1 MKRMP
6 PTIRAAIT
14 SIRTPKL
21 KTALSMGAFSFAP
34 SMDAFRRPFVR
45 PGRTVVRI
53 DGAGRVEFFLSLPP
67 ALNTKLLMTPLWS
80 ALPFVFL
87 LLCIAALPLATPH
100 FWEHNRNKAIVA
112 TLLSVPVL
120 IWLVPHKPEAIH
132 HTALEYASFIVLLGS
147 LFVISGGISVTG
159 DLKGT
164 PAVNTFFLALG
175 AVLANFIGTTGAS
188 MVLIRPFLRTNSER
202 ENTSHLP
209 VFFIFVVSN
218 CGGLLTPLGDPPLFL
233 GYLRGV
239 PFFWTLK
246 LLPIWGF
253 VIAALLIVFYVWDN
267 RAYDRESSGTI
278 KMDAEKIE
286 PLKIAGRRNFL
297 FLGGVLYAVFLP
309 TPWREALMVAMALLS
324 LVVGNKEARKVN
336 NFTWGPIIE
345 VAILF
350 AGIFVTMVPALML
363 LEERAAAFGVREPW
377 HFFWLTGSLSS
388 FLDNA
393 PTYLT
398 FLSLAQGL
406 HLPADIVGVPTK
418 ILEAISAGA
427 VFMGANSYIGNGPNF
442 MVKAIA
448 DHAGFKT
455 PSFFGYMGYALRV
468 LIPIFVIV
476 TFVFFLR

>member
-1 MKRMP
+1 MKYQ
-6 PTIRAAIT
+6 TI
-14 SIRTPKL
+14 
-21 KTALSMGAFSFAP
+21 
-34 SMDAFRRPFVR
+34 
-45 PGRTVVRI
+45 
-53 DGAGRVEFFLSLPP
+53 
-67 ALNTKLLMTPLWS
+67 MTPLWS
-80 ALPFVFL
+80 ALPFVGL
-87 LLCIAALPLATPH
+87 LLCIAVLPLATPH
-100 FWEHNRNKAIVA
+100 FWEHNRNKALVA
-112 TLLSVPVL
+112 ALLSAPVL
-120 IWLVPHKPEAIH
+120 AWLVPHKPEAIH
-132 HTALEYASFIVLLGS
+132 HTTLEYISFICLLGS
-147 LFVISGGISVTG
+147 LFTISGGISVTG

-164 PAVNTFFLALG
+164 PAVNTVFLVLG
-175 AVLANFIGTTGAS
+175 ALLANLIGTTGAS

-202 ENTSHLP
+202 KNTSHLP

-246 LLPIWGF
+246 LLPVWLL
-253 VIAALLIVFYVWDN
+253 VISALLILFYLWDN
-267 RAYDRESSGTI
+267 RAYEEETETI
-278 KMDAEKIE
+278 VKKDMERVE
-286 PLKIAGRRNFL
+286 PIKIAGRRNLL
-297 FLGGVLYAVFLP
+297 FLGGVLYGVFLP
-309 TPWREALMVAMALLS
+309 SPWREILMVHMALLS
-324 LVVGNKEARKVN
+324 IFLGNKSARKRN

-350 AGIFVTMVPALML
+350 AGIFVTMVPTLML

-377 HFFWLTGSLSS
+377 HFFWLAGGLSS

-406 HLPADIVGVPTK
+406 HLQPDVVGVPTK
-418 ILEAISAGA
+418 ILEAISAGS

-455 PSFFGYMGYALRV
+455 PSFFGYMGYAVRI
-468 LIPIFVIV
+468 LIPIFLVV
-476 TFVFFLR
+476 TFLFFFR

>member
-1 MKRMP
+1 
-6 PTIRAAIT
+6 
-14 SIRTPKL
+14 
-21 KTALSMGAFSFAP
+21 
-34 SMDAFRRPFVR
+34 
-45 PGRTVVRI
+45 
-53 DGAGRVEFFLSLPP
+53 
-67 ALNTKLLMTPLWS
+67 MTPLWT
-80 ALPFVFL
+80 ALPFALL
-87 LLCIAALPLATPH
+87 LLCIAILPLATPH
-100 FWEHNRNKAIVA
+100 FWESNRNKGLVA
-112 TLLSVPVL
+112 LALSIPVL
-120 IWLVPHKPEAIH
+120 TWLAPHHPEAIH
-132 HTALEYASFIVLLGS
+132 HTASEYVSFICLLGS
-147 LFVISGGISVTG
+147 LFVISGGIAVTG

-164 PAVNTFFLALG
+164 PGVNTFFLALG
-175 AVLANFIGTTGAS
+175 AVLANVIGTTGAS

-253 VIAALLIVFYVWDN
+253 IVASLLLIFFWWD
-267 RAYDRESSGTI
+267 RGAYERESASTVQL
-278 KMDAEKIE
+278 DTEKVE
-286 PLKIAGRRNFL
+286 PLRLVGKRNLL
-297 FLGGVLYAVFLP
+297 FLAGVLLSVFLP
-309 TPWREALMVAMALLS
+309 SPWRELTMVGMTALALAF
-324 LVVGNKEARKVN
+324 GNKDSRTINE
-336 NFTWGPIIE
+336 FHWGPIKE

-363 LEERAAAFGVREPW
+363 LEERGAQFGVREPW
-377 HFFWLTGSLSS
+377 HFFWLAGGLSS

-398 FLSLAQGL
+398 FLSLGQGL
-406 HLPADIVGVPTK
+406 HLPADLVGVPTK

-427 VFMGANSYIGNGPNF
+427 VCMGANSYIGNGPNF

-455 PSFFGYMGYALRV
+455 PSFFGYMGYAMRV
-468 LIPIFVIV
+468 LIPLFLII
-476 TFVFFLR
+476 TLVFFR